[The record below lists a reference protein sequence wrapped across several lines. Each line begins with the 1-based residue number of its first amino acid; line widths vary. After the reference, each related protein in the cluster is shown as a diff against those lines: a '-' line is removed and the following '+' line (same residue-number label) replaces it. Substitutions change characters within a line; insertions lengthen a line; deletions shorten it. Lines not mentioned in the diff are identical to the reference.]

1 MEIIRVDLLFNGK
14 HIISFD
20 DDDSFHDLFVTIND
34 LFTYDDIS
42 NLSLKIVA
50 LPSEKVKES
59 IDDDSD
65 VPNLGKD
72 FKEVLVDKYSFKPE
86 DITTTFDSVILFN
99 DPENWT
105 VTLTGDEDL
114 DEIAQFLYEQAKND
128 NLISES
134 DNSKGYKYILKHGFG
149 PGTLPKDVEILTFND
164 LDDYRTEIY
173 LDRPLT
179 EDELNFYDIPSE
191 TKLSPIKEYYVEDN
205 PGEYTIWSSSNLMDD
220 HYQIPLVKVK
230 TDDNGD
236 LYAEPVGDSDFDKES
251 LKIATS
257 SLANS
262 KKAGKNVKDTLIRL
276 DKTLNHSDP
285 FFSVDLDRN
294 NANSGLELIAA
305 QTLRTLRDDL
315 KAVLT
320 KKGVTEEDV
329 VAKYAELTGVDYY
342 TDEII
347 DEDQYNQILI
357 LLMKDPKDKYNYV
370 SPKENEFIQRT
381 KDLTEDLIEKVLLKN
396 DPDFYK

>member
-42 NLSLKIVA
+42 NLSLKIIA
-50 LPSEKVKES
+50 SPSEKIKES
-59 IDDDSD
+59 VDDNNDVSNLNDDND

-72 FKEVLVDKYSFKPE
+72 FKEVLIDKYNFKPE
-86 DITTTFDSVILFN
+86 DIEATVDSVVLFG
-99 DPENWT
+99 DPDNWT
-105 VTLTGDEDL
+105 ITLTGEEDYDEY
-114 DEIAQFLYEQAKND
+114 AQFIIE
-128 NLISES
+128 E
-134 DNSKGYKYILKHGFG
+134 
-149 PGTLPKDVEILTFND
+149 
-164 LDDYRTEIY
+164 
-173 LDRPLT
+173 
-179 EDELNFYDIPSE
+179 
-191 TKLSPIKEYYVEDN
+191 IKEKKEKIEEYYIEDN
-205 PGEYTIWSSSNLMDD
+205 PGEYTVWSSSNLMDD

-251 LKIATS
+251 LKIATN

-262 KKAGKNVKDTLIRL
+262 KKAGKNVKDALIRL

-357 LLMKDPKDKYNYV
+357 LLMKDPKDKYNYI